1 MKHFTSDQSREA
13 AVKNG
18 RKGGQKTA
26 KNRQLKA
33 DFQEAARWALE
44 METKVAISGEKVT
57 ISNAQAIV
65 LNLLAKARNGED
77 KQCIEAAKTLIQLT
91 GGNKSAAELRLLE
104 AQAKMTEAKADL
116 LTGADTT
123 TLDKLD
129 SILSGM
135 KAIAEGD
142 NAKTEPE
149 TE

>member
-1 MKHFTSDQSREA
+1 MKPFTSDQSREA

-18 RKGGQKTA
+18 REGGKKAA

-33 DFQEAARWALE
+33 DFQEAAKWALE
-44 METKVAISGEKVT
+44 METKVSINGEKAT

-65 LNLLAKARNGED
+65 LNLLQKARNGDD

-129 SILSGM
+129 DILKGM
-135 KAIAEGD
+135 KKIAD
-142 NAKTEPE
+142 TEPE

>member
-1 MKHFTSDQSREA
+1 
-13 AVKNG
+13 
-18 RKGGQKTA
+18 
-26 KNRQLKA
+26 
-33 DFQEAARWALE
+33 

-77 KQCIEAAKTLIQLT
+77 KQCREAAKTLIQLT

-149 TE
+149 TD